1 MYIHLKKHMSDFT
14 KQLLLENKTLK
25 SELEFMKKIYSFPDS
40 LVMNMII
47 LHKGGE
53 PYWVDKQKICYQPDK
68 LNEFDECS
76 LKQELQDHINL
87 RYSDRS

>member
-1 MYIHLKKHMSDFT
+1 
-14 KQLLLENKTLK
+14 
-25 SELEFMKKIYSFPDS
+25 
-40 LVMNMII
+40 MNMII

-68 LNEFDECS
+68 LNEFDRYC

-87 RYSDRS
+87 RYSDLNE